1 MSNELSGI
9 ITFLNK
15 SFSKFKTINEITDIN
30 DAEYL
35 DKVLRDIEQN
45 FFCDMNYLPSDSQF
59 NKQYNL
65 RIIYTRISSFF
76 EYVVK
81 KPIEENYFDYKDDSS
96 ENFLKLSELI
106 VGVCAQSKNREEYF
120 EVLNDLSENESNE
133 IFQILSNLI
142 PLEDEKNNSSKSI
155 EYKDEKLNEKVSE
168 LEKELEEKANENAM
182 LWIRAE
188 NAEKENERMSEE
200 INELQDKITDL
211 TKDNY
216 TMELNLKETESKY
229 QELVLSL
236 KKEEG
241 ENLKNK
247 GSDVNLSIKISELKG
262 KLEAKTKSFYEYQ
275 EEKEKLI
282 DELNTKLNIMRKESL
297 SLKEV
302 KVKYDVLQNEL
313 NKFSL
318 EDMSTIKERLLQC
331 ERTIKDKDEEINRLR
346 SSDNQNTLLKNI
358 EDLHKEKALIE
369 EQLNELQDENETIK
383 QQLLIKDCEITQLKE
398 SLGPGVELPES
409 DPIMVKNE
417 PKHENAPGISLGNLI
432 EEENKDG
439 VDKEKHAELER
450 KIAELEKEKTKLTEQ
465 IQELNAKIEK
475 DKKFLEEQKEESEKM
490 KQKLE
495 KYKQVK
501 DENKVFVSK
510 IAELMEKLDE
520 QKNENIKLVN
530 SKNDIKNEYI
540 STINKLQKDLNESE
554 FKIKNMEIQIKKLE
568 SEKEKN
574 IENSTAEALRL
585 KTLEI
590 TNSMSMQSGEKL
602 KEIEER
608 LKMLTDK
615 ESTDLKEQL
624 KEKEFNYM
632 KINEKYKKLENEYDE
647 LNKTMEKIPEELKRR
662 EEAIEYYK
670 NQLDKKEKEC
680 NESIRILSSLY
691 YRLSFQCA
699 NLRQDRENKNL
710 NSLNIY
716 NNLN

>member
-9 ITFLNK
+9 LTFLNK
-15 SFSKFKTINEITDIN
+15 SFSKFKTIEEITDIN

-45 FFCDMNYLPSDSQF
+45 YFCDMNYLPSDSEF

-81 KPIEENYFDYKDDSS
+81 KPLEENYFDYKDDSP
-96 ENFLKLSELI
+96 ENFIKLSELI
-106 VGVCAQSKNREEYF
+106 LGVCAQSKHREDYF
-120 EVLNDLSENESNE
+120 DVLNDLSENESNE

-142 PLEDEKNNSSKSI
+142 PLDEEKNNSSKSI
-155 EYKDEKLNEKVSE
+155 EHKNEDLSEKVAE

-200 INELQDKITDL
+200 INELHDKITDL
-211 TKDNY
+211 TKENY

-229 QELVLSL
+229 QELVSGL

-241 ENLKNK
+241 ENMKNK

-275 EEKEKLI
+275 EEKEKVI
-282 DELNTKLNIMRKESL
+282 DELNNKINIMRKENL
-297 SLKEV
+297 SLKET

-313 NKFSL
+313 NKFSIQ
-318 EDMSTIKERLLQC
+318 DMSTIKERLLQC
-331 ERTIKDKDEEINRLR
+331 ERTIKDKDEQINRLR
-346 SSDNQNTLLKNI
+346 NSDNQNTLLKSI
-358 EDLHKEKALIE
+358 EDLNKEKALLE
-369 EQLNELQDENETIK
+369 EQLTELQDENDTIK
-383 QQLLIKDCEITQLKE
+383 QQILIKDCEITQLKE
-398 SLGPGVELPES
+398 SLGTGVDLSELDVE
-409 DPIMVKNE
+409 KLKKE
-417 PKHENAPGISLGNLI
+417 KKEENTPGISLRALM

-439 VDKEKHAELER
+439 GDKEKTLELER
-450 KIAELEKEKTKLTEQ
+450 KVAELQKEKEKFDEK
-465 IQELNAKIEK
+465 IKELNEKIEN
-475 DKKFLEEQKEESEKM
+475 DKKLLDEQKEENEKL

-495 KYKQVK
+495 KYKQIK
-501 DENKVFVSK
+501 DENKIFVAK
-510 IAELMEKLDE
+510 IAELMEKMDE

-530 SKNDIKNEYI
+530 SKSELKNEYI
-540 STINKLQKDLNESE
+540 TTINKLQKDLTEAE
-554 FKIKNMEIQIKKLE
+554 FKIKDMENQIEKLE
-568 SEKEKN
+568 NEKIKN
-574 IENSTAEALRL
+574 NEDKNAEAEVLRL
-585 KTLEI
+585 KTLELS
-590 TNSMSMQSGEKL
+590 NNMNLQSGEKL

-624 KEKEFNYM
+624 KEKEFNYR
-632 KINEKYKKLENEYDE
+632 KINEKYKKLETEYEE
-647 LNKTMEKIPEELKRR
+647 LNKAMEKIPEELKKR

-670 NQLDKKEKEC
+670 NQLEKKDKEY
-680 NESIRILSSLY
+680 NEEMRIISSLY
-691 YRLSFQCA
+691 YKLSFQCA
-699 NLRQDRENKNL
+699 KLRQVKESQNL
-710 NSLNIY
+710 HTLDIDNI
-716 NNLN
+716 

>member
-9 ITFLNK
+9 LTFLNK
-15 SFSKFKTINEITDIN
+15 SFNKFKTINEITDIN

-81 KPIEENYFDYKDDSS
+81 KPIEENYFDYKDDSA

-229 QELVLSL
+229 QELVSSL

-358 EDLHKEKALIE
+358 EDLHKEKALME

-554 FKIKNMEIQIKKLE
+554 FKIKNME
-568 SEKEKN
+568 
-574 IENSTAEALRL
+574 NSTAEALRL

-590 TNSMSMQSGEKL
+590 TNNMSMQSGEKL

>member
-35 DKVLRDIEQN
+35 DKILRDIEQN

-81 KPIEENYFDYKDDSS
+81 KPIEENYFDYKDDSA

>member
-15 SFSKFKTINEITDIN
+15 SFSKFKTIEEITDIN

-45 FFCDMNYLPSDSQF
+45 YFCDMNYLPSDSEF

-81 KPIEENYFDYKDDSS
+81 KPLEENYFDYKDDSP
-96 ENFLKLSELI
+96 ENFIKLSELI
-106 VGVCAQSKNREEYF
+106 LGVCAQSKHREDYF
-120 EVLNDLSENESNE
+120 DVLNDLSENESNE

-142 PLEDEKNNSSKSI
+142 PLDEEKNNSSKSI
-155 EYKDEKLNEKVSE
+155 EHKNEDLSEKVAE

-200 INELQDKITDL
+200 INELHDKITDL
-211 TKDNY
+211 TKENY

-229 QELVLSL
+229 QELVSGL

-241 ENLKNK
+241 ENMKNK

-275 EEKEKLI
+275 EEKEKVI
-282 DELNTKLNIMRKESL
+282 DELNNKINIMRKENL
-297 SLKEV
+297 SLKET

-313 NKFSL
+313 NKFSIQ
-318 EDMSTIKERLLQC
+318 DMSTIKERLLQC
-331 ERTIKDKDEEINRLR
+331 ERTIKDKDEQINRLR
-346 SSDNQNTLLKNI
+346 NSDNQNTLLKSI
-358 EDLHKEKALIE
+358 EDLNKEKALLE
-369 EQLNELQDENETIK
+369 EQLTELQDENDTIK
-383 QQLLIKDCEITQLKE
+383 QQILIKDCEITQLKE
-398 SLGPGVELPES
+398 SLETGVDLSELDVE
-409 DPIMVKNE
+409 KLKKE
-417 PKHENAPGISLGNLI
+417 KKEENTPGISLGALM

-439 VDKEKHAELER
+439 GDKEKTLELER
-450 KIAELEKEKTKLTEQ
+450 KVAELQKEKEKFDEK
-465 IQELNAKIEK
+465 IKELNEKIEN
-475 DKKFLEEQKEESEKM
+475 DKKLLEEQKEENEKL

-495 KYKQVK
+495 KYKQIK
-501 DENKVFVSK
+501 DENKIFVAK
-510 IAELMEKLDE
+510 IAELMEKMDE

-530 SKNDIKNEYI
+530 SKSELKNEYI
-540 STINKLQKDLNESE
+540 TTINKLQKDLTEAE
-554 FKIKNMEIQIKKLE
+554 FKIKDMENQIEKLE
-568 SEKEKN
+568 NEKIKN
-574 IENSTAEALRL
+574 NEDKNAEAEVLRL
-585 KTLEI
+585 KTLELS
-590 TNSMSMQSGEKL
+590 NNMNLQSGEKL

-624 KEKEFNYM
+624 KEKEFNYR
-632 KINEKYKKLENEYDE
+632 KINEKYKKLETEYEE
-647 LNKTMEKIPEELKRR
+647 LNKAMEKIPEELKKR

-670 NQLDKKEKEC
+670 NQLEKKDKEY
-680 NESIRILSSLY
+680 NEEMRIISSLY
-691 YRLSFQCA
+691 YKLSFQCA
-699 NLRQDRENKNL
+699 KLRQVKESQNL
-710 NSLNIY
+710 HTLDIDNI
-716 NNLN
+716 

>member
-9 ITFLNK
+9 LTFLNK
-15 SFSKFKTINEITDIN
+15 SFNKFKTINEITDIN

-229 QELVLSL
+229 QELVSSL

-358 EDLHKEKALIE
+358 EDLHKEKALME

-574 IENSTAEALRL
+574 MENSTAEALRL

-590 TNSMSMQSGEKL
+590 TNNMSMQSGEKL

>member
-1 MSNELSGI
+1 MSNELTGI

-15 SFSKFKTINEITDIN
+15 SFNKFKTINEITDIN

-229 QELVLSL
+229 QELVSSL

-346 SSDNQNTLLKNI
+346 SSDNQNTLLKSI
-358 EDLHKEKALIE
+358 EDLHKEKALME

-398 SLGPGVELPES
+398 SLGPGVEIPES

-574 IENSTAEALRL
+574 MENSTAEALRL

-590 TNSMSMQSGEKL
+590 TNNMSMQSGEKL